1 MNVEIGI
8 EAAQFLYYNF
18 RYCVFAVWY
27 WDILSKKIACPVNSV
42 IVCFLEIKAVNICST
57 MATAEFRPI
66 FMRLNLGFYRSGSA
80 SRMILVR

>member
-1 MNVEIGI
+1 MNVEIGT

-27 WDILSKKIACPVNSV
+27 WDSLIKKIACPFNSV
-42 IVCFLEIKAVNICST
+42 SVCFLEIKDVNIC

-80 SRMILVR
+80 SRMIY